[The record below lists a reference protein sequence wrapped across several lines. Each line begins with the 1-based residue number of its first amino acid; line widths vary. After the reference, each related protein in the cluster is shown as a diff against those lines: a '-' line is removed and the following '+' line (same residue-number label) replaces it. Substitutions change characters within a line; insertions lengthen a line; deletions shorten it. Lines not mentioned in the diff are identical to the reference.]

1 MPPMNSAPPARAPAR
16 VLSGMRPTGGL
27 HLGNY
32 HGALRNWVALQ
43 DRFEGYFFVADWHA
57 LTTDYENPGLL
68 QQHVHDMV
76 VDWLGAGL
84 DPERSTMFV
93 QSHVTGHAELHLL
106 LSMITPLGWLER
118 VPTYKDQQA
127 QLKEKD
133 LATYG
138 FLGYPLLQSADILVY
153 RPAWIPVGEDQVAHV
168 EMTRELARRFNF
180 LYGKDEQFGKKV
192 SAALGRIPAPERERY
207 GQLHRSYQQDGKQV
221 ALQEARAL
229 VAAAATLSDPE
240 RELLLANL
248 EGEHHQLLPLPDVLL
263 TPSPKVP
270 GLDGRKM
277 SKSYGNTIRLTEE
290 PESMARKIKGMT
302 TDPARVRRT
311 DPGDPDKCPV
321 WELHKLYS
329 SDETLAWVRQGCTT
343 AGIGC
348 LDCKKPLIEKISA
361 ESAVM
366 RERSE
371 PYRNNRG
378 RVREILAAGAVRA
391 NAAAE
396 ATMDV
401 VRRAMRLVPEE

>member
-1 MPPMNSAPPARAPAR
+1 
-16 VLSGMRPTGGL
+16 
-27 HLGNY
+27 
-32 HGALRNWVALQ
+32 
-43 DRFEGYFFVADWHA
+43 
-57 LTTDYENPGLL
+57 
-68 QQHVHDMV
+68 MV

-84 DPERSTMFV
+84 DPERSAIFV
-93 QSHVTGHAELHLL
+93 QSRVTGHAELHLL

-138 FLGYPLLQSADILVY
+138 FLGYPLLQSADILIY
-153 RPAWIPVGEDQVAHV
+153 RPAWVPVGEDQVAHV

-180 LYGKDEQFGKKV
+180 LYGKDEQFGDKV
-192 SAALGRIPAPERERY
+192 RAALGRIPAPERERY
-207 GQLHRSYQQDGKQV
+207 GQLRRSYQQDGSQA

-229 VAAAATLSDPE
+229 IAGATLAEPD

-248 EGEHHQLLPLPDVLL
+248 EGEHHQLLPVPDVLL

-290 PESMARKIKGMT
+290 PESVARKIKGMT

-321 WELHKLYS
+321 WDLHKLYS

-361 ESAVM
+361 EAAVM

-371 PYRNNRG
+371 PYRNNPG

-396 ATMDV
+396 ATLDV
-401 VRRAMRLVPEE
+401 VRRAMHLVPEA